1 MTVRLPRVPS
11 APYFKDRDAELN
23 KNRSLEL
30 VRLPQKDWPSPTLS
44 RAIDSGLPPR
54 TLTHNCRGPRT
65 VSRIAVVLRG
75 TGTRR
80 YGGFTTLQRLFSMF
94 PNGSPG
100 LALLLLR
107 VAAGILLIYD
117 GAVALQLRP
126 DLETIIL
133 RSVAIGAGTLL
144 LLGLWTPVAGVVVTL
159 VEVCFLLLGT
169 THGQSSIL
177 LGAVGAALAAL
188 GPGSTSIDARL
199 FGRKRLDI
207 REP

>member
-1 MTVRLPRVPS
+1 
-11 APYFKDRDAELN
+11 
-23 KNRSLEL
+23 
-30 VRLPQKDWPSPTLS
+30 
-44 RAIDSGLPPR
+44 
-54 TLTHNCRGPRT
+54 
-65 VSRIAVVLRG
+65 
-75 TGTRR
+75 
-80 YGGFTTLQRLFSMF
+80 MF

-126 DLETIIL
+126 DLHTIIL

-144 LLGLWTPVAGVVVTL
+144 LLGLWTPVASVVVAL
-159 VEVCFLLLGT
+159 VEVCTLLLGT
-169 THGQSSIL
+169 TQAQSSIL

-199 FGRKRLDI
+199 FGRKRVDI

>member
-1 MTVRLPRVPS
+1 
-11 APYFKDRDAELN
+11 
-23 KNRSLEL
+23 
-30 VRLPQKDWPSPTLS
+30 
-44 RAIDSGLPPR
+44 
-54 TLTHNCRGPRT
+54 
-65 VSRIAVVLRG
+65 
-75 TGTRR
+75 
-80 YGGFTTLQRLFSMF
+80 MF
-94 PNGSPG
+94 PNGWPG

-107 VAAGILLIYD
+107 VAAGILLIHD

-126 DLETIIL
+126 DLQTIIL
-133 RSVAIGAGTLL
+133 GSVAFGAGTLL
-144 LLGLWTPVAGVVVTL
+144 LLGLWTPVAGVLVAL

-169 THGQSSIL
+169 TDGRSSIL

>member
-1 MTVRLPRVPS
+1 
-11 APYFKDRDAELN
+11 
-23 KNRSLEL
+23 
-30 VRLPQKDWPSPTLS
+30 
-44 RAIDSGLPPR
+44 
-54 TLTHNCRGPRT
+54 
-65 VSRIAVVLRG
+65 
-75 TGTRR
+75 
-80 YGGFTTLQRLFSMF
+80 MF

-126 DLETIIL
+126 DLQTIIL